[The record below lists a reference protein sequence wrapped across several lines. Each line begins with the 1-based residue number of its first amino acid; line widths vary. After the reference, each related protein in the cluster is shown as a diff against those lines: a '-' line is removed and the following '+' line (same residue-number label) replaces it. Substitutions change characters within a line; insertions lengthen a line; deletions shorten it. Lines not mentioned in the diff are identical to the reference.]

1 MPTSVMTYR
10 RRSGPAPC
18 STGPAR
24 GTDRIFL
31 MARVPGTT
39 GPLDDLSGPAGIAEA
54 VAFPA
59 LDRAAFITG
68 EVLNV
73 AAGAYLRN

>member
-1 MPTSVMTYR
+1 
-10 RRSGPAPC
+10 
-18 STGPAR
+18 
-24 GTDRIFL
+24 

-73 AAGAYLRN
+73 AAGAYLRNRPQGSLPFSQNPS